1 MWIVKVALQR
11 PYTFIVMA
19 LLIVLMGVFTIIR
32 TPIDIFPAIRIPV
45 VAVIWRYTGLP
56 PEDMANRIIALSE
69 RSASIAVNDIEHTE
83 SLALNGTGVVKF
95 FFQPNVNQDLA
106 ISQINAISQTQI
118 RQMPPGI
125 SSPFVLAFDAS
136 SVPILQLSLTS
147 NDMSD
152 VEIFDFSNSFM
163 RSQLST
169 VAGASMPFPYGGA
182 IRQVLVDLDPVA
194 LRAKGLTGADVSTAI
209 GSQNLILPSG
219 TQKIGDFEYYV
230 KLNATPLKI
239 EGLGD
244 IPIRAD
250 KNGSMIYVR
259 DVAQV
264 RDGSSP
270 QTNIVRVNGHRSVL
284 MSVLK
289 TGSASTL
296 KVVDDIK
303 SRLPDVRDDAPDG
316 LKINAIGDQSV
327 FVRAAVNGVVHEG
340 IIAAALTALMILLF
354 LGSWRSTLIITI
366 SIPLSVLA
374 SIMCLSALG
383 ETINIMTLGGL
394 ALAVGI
400 LVDDATVTIENI
412 NWHLEQGKDV
422 ETAIL
427 DGAQQIAMPA
437 LVSTLCICIVF
448 IPMFFLGGIAKFL
461 FVPMAEAVV
470 FAMLASYLLSRTL
483 IPTLSMYWLKK
494 HDVHAQHKNKR
505 GFFAHF
511 QAGFE
516 ARFTKVRENY
526 HGLLRSAMKTPFI
539 FALIFMTAGAAS
551 YGLTP
556 FLGQDFFPT
565 VDAGQIK
572 LHIRAR
578 SGTRIEDT
586 APLCDAIAAQIR
598 KFIPAEEIDSIVDN
612 IGVPNSGINLAY
624 STSAPIGPGNADIM
638 ITLKK
643 GHKPSEDYIRVLRQ
657 KLPEL
662 FPSVTFAF
670 LPADI
675 VSQILNFGLPSPLNV
690 QISGNNINANR
701 AFAEKLLPKL
711 RSVPGAVDIRIQQ
724 TFDYPQIQVDVD
736 RNRAAQLGMTQ
747 YDVATNMLI
756 SLSGSFQTAP
766 SYWTDPKTGMQYNV
780 SVQTP
785 QHRMNSLQSLS
796 TTPISPSE
804 NGSQAQTLAN
814 VASFSRSAGPQVLT
828 RYNARPTI
836 DIYGSV
842 QDSDLGSVTR
852 AIKKI
857 VAEAEKDLPKGSK
870 IAIRGQ
876 AETMSSSFNSLF
888 LGLLGAVVLIY
899 LLIVVNF
906 QSWLDPLIIISALP
920 AALSGIVWMLFMTN
934 TTISVPALTGAIMCM
949 GVATANSILVVS
961 FARERLAAGLNAFD
975 AALEAGFTRFRP
987 VLMTALAMII
997 GMVPMA
1003 IGLGEGGEQN
1013 APLGRAV
1020 IGGLTF
1026 ATVATLFFVPAV
1038 FSMVHGRRTST
1049 AR

>member
-1 MWIVKVALQR
+1 MWIVRVALQR
-11 PYTFIVMA
+11 PYTFIVMS
-19 LLIVLMGVFTIIR
+19 LLIVMLGVFTIIR

-56 PEDMANRIIALSE
+56 PEDMANRIVGLSE
-69 RSASIAVNDIEHTE
+69 RIASTTVNDIEHTE
-83 SLALNGTGVVKF
+83 SLSLNGTGVVKY

-106 ISQINAISQTQI
+106 ISQINSISQTLLK
-118 RQMPPGI
+118 QMPPGI
-125 SSPFVLAFDAS
+125 SPPFILAFDAS

-147 NDMSD
+147 SKMSEA
-152 VEIFDFSNSFM
+152 EIFDFSNSFM
-163 RSQLST
+163 RTQLST

-194 LRAKGLTGADVSTAI
+194 LRAKGLTGADVTTAI
-209 GSQNLILPSG
+209 GAQNLILPSG
-219 TQKIGDFEYYV
+219 TQKIGDFEYFV
-230 KLNATPLKI
+230 KLNAAPLKI
-239 EGLGD
+239 EGLND

-250 KNGSMIYVR
+250 KNGTMIYVR
-259 DVAQV
+259 DVAHV

-270 QTNIVRVNGHRSVL
+270 QTNIVRVDGHRSVL

-289 TGSASTL
+289 TGGASTL

-303 SRLPDVRDDAPDG
+303 SRMPDVRAEAPDG
-316 LKINAIGDQSV
+316 LKIDAIGDQSI
-327 FVRAAVNGVVHEG
+327 FVRASVNGVIHEG

-354 LGSWRSTLIITI
+354 LGSWRSTLIITV

-374 SIMCLSALG
+374 SILCLSALG

-400 LVDDATVTIENI
+400 LVDDATVAIENI

-422 ETAIL
+422 ESAIL

-448 IPMFFLGGIAKFL
+448 IPMFFLGGIAKYL

-483 IPTLSMYWLKK
+483 IPTLAMYWLKPHK
-494 HDVHAQHKNKR
+494 AGGHDEKR
-505 GFFAHF
+505 GFFARF

-516 ARFTKVRENY
+516 SRFTVVRERY
-526 HGLLRSAMKTPFI
+526 HNLLGNLLKTPVI
-539 FALIFMTAGAAS
+539 FAAIFMAAGAAS

-556 FLGQDFFPT
+556 FLGQDFFPS

-572 LHIRAR
+572 LHVRAR

-586 APLCDAIAAQIR
+586 APLCDDIAAQIR
-598 KFIPAEEIDSIVDN
+598 KIIPAKDLDSIVDN

-624 STSAPIGPGNADIM
+624 STSAPIGPGDADIM

-643 GHKPSEDYIRVLRQ
+643 GHAPSEDYVRELRE
-657 KLPEL
+657 KLPDL
-662 FPSVTFAF
+662 FPSVSFSF

-675 VSQILNFGLPSPLNV
+675 VSQILNFGLPSPLDI
-690 QISGNNINANR
+690 QISGGNLQANR
-701 AFAEKLLPKL
+701 AFAETLLPKL
-711 RSVPGAVDIRIQQ
+711 RNIPGAADIRIQQ

-736 RNRAAQLGMTQ
+736 RTRAAQLGLTQ

-766 SYWTDPKTGMQYNV
+766 SYWTDPKSGVQYNV
-780 SVQTP
+780 AVQTP
-785 QHRMNSLQSLS
+785 QHRLNSLQSLS
-796 TTPISPSE
+796 QTPISSSV
-804 NGSQAQTLAN
+804 NGSQQQTLAN
-814 VASFSRSAGPQVLT
+814 VASFSRSAGPQVIT
-828 RYNARPTI
+828 HYNARPTI
-836 DIYGSV
+836 DIYGAV
-842 QDSDLGSVTR
+842 QDTDLGTVTR
-852 AIKKI
+852 AIRKI
-857 VAEAEKDLPKGSK
+857 IADAEKDLPKGSK
-870 IAIRGQ
+870 IVLRGQ
-876 AETMSSSFNSLF
+876 AETMTSSFNGLF

-906 QSWLDPLIIISALP
+906 QSWVDPLIIISALP
-920 AALSGIVWMLFMTN
+920 AALSGIVWMLFLTH

-961 FARERLAAGLNAFD
+961 FARERFAAGLSALD
-975 AALEAGFTRFRP
+975 AALDAGFSRFRP

-1003 IGLGEGGEQN
+1003 MGFGEGGEQN

-1020 IGGLTF
+1020 IGGLFF
-1026 ATVATLFFVPAV
+1026 ATIATLFFVPAI
-1038 FSMVHGRRTST
+1038 FSMVHGRRAST